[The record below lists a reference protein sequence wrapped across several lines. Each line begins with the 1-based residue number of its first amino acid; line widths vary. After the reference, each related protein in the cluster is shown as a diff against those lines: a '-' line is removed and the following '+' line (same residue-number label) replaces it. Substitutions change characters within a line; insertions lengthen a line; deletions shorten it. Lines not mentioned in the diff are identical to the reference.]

1 MREQLE
7 QALAELALEKE
18 SAVREKLALTTQ
30 IEQSETRI
38 AALQNEV
45 SDHAAQ
51 FEDAF
56 RKLSLEKQQVASEL
70 QQVQAGSAQYSEQMQ
85 TFKSHIQK

>member
-1 MREQLE
+1 M
-7 QALAELALEKE
+7 
-18 SAVREKLALTTQ
+18 REKLSSTAQLQ
-30 IEQSETRI
+30 QNEARI
-38 AALQNEV
+38 AALQSEV

-70 QQVQAGSAQYSEQMQ
+70 HQLQIGSAQYTEQMQ
-85 TFKSHIQK
+85 TFKLHIQK